1 MPHRTCCGVLILQIF
16 WGMHLIHCP
25 VDSLVY
31 LQRVPG
37 GGALENLERADNAW
51 KRLCDATVMPFKEV
65 IRETREPLQAVPGM
79 QHLDVIVLGG
89 VCTHPGRPF
98 RC

>member
-1 MPHRTCCGVLILQIF
+1 MLCYIRFARALR
-16 WGMHLIHCP
+16 MHLVHCQFEP
-25 VDSLVY
+25 FFD

-65 IRETREPLQAVPGM
+65 IRETREPLQTAPGM
-79 QHLDVIVLGG
+79 QHLDVVVLGG
-89 VCTHPGRPF
+89 MHSP
-98 RC
+98 